1 MSIQLSIGEV
11 IKHPTIIE
19 SANYIKANIAKLVFK
34 NMTLENGHIFPLT
47 SAQKDKVI
55 FFAPSIKG
63 ICAGIEEV
71 AQALSGDFQVY
82 GLQMMG
88 LFEKEIPFKT
98 MEEIAAQNIKW
109 MKTIQPNGL
118 YIFAGHSYAG
128 YIVYEMAKQIARDGE
143 ETCLPVIIDVTPDYP
158 DLSQANKEPLFMV
171 TKEIFENY
179 NMIEKLF
186 PDWMEKLKV
195 ELSDIPLEEYS
206 SYLEK
211 ALKNLFPVLDENI
224 EFVIRLISLEANNFL
239 MRYEINEK
247 INSEAIVIAASESP
261 YDDILGWSNYFQSP
275 SYFVVQGD
283 HGSIVNE
290 QGAIEIARIIN
301 EYRITAPAGF
311 SPDLPMLPSLP
322 GNLP

>member
-1 MSIQLSIGEV
+1 
-11 IKHPTIIE
+11 
-19 SANYIKANIAKLVFK
+19 
-34 NMTLENGHIFPLT
+34 
-47 SAQKDKVI
+47 
-55 FFAPSIKG
+55 
-63 ICAGIEEV
+63 
-71 AQALSGDFQVY
+71 
-82 GLQMMG
+82 
-88 LFEKEIPFKT
+88 

-109 MKTIQPNGL
+109 MKTIQPNGP

>member
-1 MSIQLSIGEV
+1 
-11 IKHPTIIE
+11 
-19 SANYIKANIAKLVFK
+19 
-34 NMTLENGHIFPLT
+34 
-47 SAQKDKVI
+47 
-55 FFAPSIKG
+55 
-63 ICAGIEEV
+63 
-71 AQALSGDFQVY
+71 
-82 GLQMMG
+82 
-88 LFEKEIPFKT
+88 
-98 MEEIAAQNIKW
+98 
-109 MKTIQPNGL
+109 
-118 YIFAGHSYAG
+118 
-128 YIVYEMAKQIARDGE
+128 
-143 ETCLPVIIDVTPDYP
+143 
-158 DLSQANKEPLFMV
+158 
-171 TKEIFENY
+171 
-179 NMIEKLF
+179 
-186 PDWMEKLKV
+186 MEKLKV

-211 ALKNLFPVLDENI
+211 ALKNLFPILDENI

-247 INSEAIVIAASESP
+247 INSEAIVIAASECP
-261 YDDILGWSNYFQSP
+261 YDDILRWSNYFQSP